1 MQAIRTRY
9 IGPTNTRGARV
20 RADLG
25 IPSHLG
31 AVLFATP
38 DATVT
43 RPWDHSLT
51 AEQNHKYA
59 ALALT
64 QKVGWQYF
72 DWFGAWFKH
81 DMYWS
86 VALRGTDGHVP
97 KTAS

>member
-9 IGPTNTRGARV
+9 IAPTNTRGARV
-20 RADLG
+20 KAD
-25 IPSHLG
+25 IH
-31 AVLFATP
+31 AVT
-38 DATVT
+38 ATVT
-43 RPWDHSLT
+43 RPWDDSLT

-59 ALALT
+59 ALLLT

-72 DWFGAWFKH
+72 DWFGAWFKN